1 MGDGFQ
7 IKGFI
12 KIKQY
17 KKDGTVIRDEK
28 VYNKVTDIGRQWFL
42 HKGSSPILQN
52 NLSNFGQS
60 DFYCKMDNK
69 AYNNSSGIY
78 GYRDIVDGYPRNYLF
93 NLQQDLYDKHK
104 AAGGAKNFVGDKN
117 TLPAVIGYA
126 SMYADTQ
133 AITGSAAQ
141 QGLAINSDNVGIT
154 EDFKVSQTWRYPE
167 GCAVGSINAI
177 GMLQSNFTN
186 NDPCMGYSKCIT
198 PRIINA
204 STDVGTVQS
213 YIPPNVVYNRG
224 KGDEVVW
231 TKPNEVIVYTTNNST
246 FKIELDTGKLTEL
259 KPSDLGYNL
268 QFIPANVA
276 AYINCTL
283 YGENKVLYVAY
294 SHNYIRIANIGADD
308 ISVTTGAATVGYS
321 NDIAGSNYRVNY
333 TDKVV
338 SIFTKLVN
346 GERHVFI
353 IGNYYIAANSNG
365 AIYYVSEWKL
375 DGTQVSLN
383 KTALDL
389 SSALNNITGGDYSQV
404 VTEGLAGVV
413 DAGDSKGYLAIKR
426 FEHSRDYEL
435 IDPSWARRFN
445 VNYGRYFTNI
455 IDCSNSLT
463 DRVILTGDCASEGT
477 VINDKLCSIF
487 FGKRSEAICNG
498 STSHNASRANLMF
511 SKEGWAGNLIS
522 MKLLK
527 DPIVKEADDIL
538 DITYGYEIGEKADE

>member
-69 AYNNSSGIY
+69 AYSNNIY
-78 GYRDIVDGYPRNYLF
+78 GYRDVSDGCPRNYLF
-93 NLQQDLYDKHK
+93 NLQQELYNEHK

-133 AITGSAAQ
+133 AITDSAAE
-141 QGLAINSDNVGIT
+141 QGLAVNSDNVGIT
-154 EDFKVSQTWRYPE
+154 EDFMISQTWRYPE

-224 KGDEVVW
+224 KAGEVVW
-231 TKPNEVIVYTTNNST
+231 TKQNEIIVYTTNNST

-276 AYINCTL
+276 AYVNCTL

-294 SHNYIRIANIGADD
+294 SHNYIRIVSIGADN
-308 ISVTTGAATVGYS
+308 INVTNGAATSSYS
-321 NDIAGSNYRVNY
+321 SDTAGRNYRVNY
-333 TDKVV
+333 TDKIV

-353 IGNYYIAANSNG
+353 IGNYYINGNSNG
-365 AIYYVSEWKL
+365 MIYYVSEWKL
-375 DGTQVSLN
+375 DGTQVALN
-383 KTALDL
+383 STALNL
-389 SSALNNITGGDYSQV
+389 STALNNATGGDYSQA

-426 FEHSRDYEL
+426 FEHSRDYE
-435 IDPSWARRFN
+435 IIGPSWVSNFN

-455 IDCSNSLT
+455 IDCNNSLT
-463 DRVILTGDCASEGT
+463 DRVLLTGDGASEGI

-498 STSHNASRANLMF
+498 STSYNVDRANLMF
-511 SKEGWAGNLIS
+511 SKEDWAGNLIS

-538 DITYGYEIGEKADE
+538 DITYGYEIGEKADV

>member
-60 DFYCKMDNK
+60 DFYSKMDTK
-69 AYNNSSGIY
+69 SYNANNNVY
-78 GYRDIVDGYPRNYLF
+78 GYRYVSDGYPRNYLF

-117 TLPAVIGYA
+117 TLPTVIGYA
-126 SMYADTQ
+126 SMNADPKD
-133 AITGSAAQ
+133 ITGSAAT
-141 QGLAINSDNVGIT
+141 QGLTADSTNVGVT
-154 EDFKVSQTWRYPE
+154 EDFMVSQTWRYPE

-177 GMLQSNFTN
+177 GMLQYNFDN
-186 NDPCMGYSKCIT
+186 NDSCMGYSKCIT
-198 PRIINA
+198 PRILNA

-224 KGDEVVW
+224 KEDEVVW
-231 TKPNEVIVYTTNNST
+231 TKQNEIIVYTTNHST
-246 FKIELDTGKLTEL
+246 FKIELDTGKMTEL
-259 KPSDLGYNL
+259 IASDLGYGL
-268 QFIPANVA
+268 DFIPANVA

-294 SHNYIRIANIGADD
+294 LHANIRIVSIGADN
-308 ISVTTGAATVGYS
+308 INVAQGSATSNSYS
-321 NDIAGSNYRVNY
+321 DSQSNYRVNY

-338 SIFTKLVN
+338 SMFTKIVN

-353 IGNYYIAANSNG
+353 IGNYYYYNNSDG
-365 AIYYVSEWKL
+365 LVYYVSEWKL
-375 DGTQVSLN
+375 NGTRVSLN
-383 KTALDL
+383 TTALNL
-389 SSALNNITGGDYSQV
+389 SSALNNVTGINYSSAV
-404 VTEGLAGVV
+404 AAGLVGIV
-413 DAGDSKGYLAIKR
+413 DACDSKGYLAIKR
-426 FEHSRDYEL
+426 FEHSRESDLSLEK
-435 IDPSWARRFN
+435 SFN
-445 VNYGRYFTNI
+445 VNYGIYFTDI
-455 IDCSNSLT
+455 TDYDNSLT
-463 DRVILTGDCASEGT
+463 DRALITGDSAAGVL

-487 FGKRSEAICNG
+487 FGRRSEIICTDY
-498 STSHNASRANLMF
+498 SSYNASRANLMF

-522 MKLLK
+522 MKLLI

-538 DITYGYEIGEKADE
+538 DITYGYEIGEKVDV

>member
-42 HKGSSPILQN
+42 HKGSSPVLQN

-60 DFYCKMDNK
+60 DFYCKMDSKEYVSNK
-69 AYNNSSGIY
+69 AY
-78 GYRDIVDGYPRNYLF
+78 GYRGINDGYPRNYLF

-104 AAGGAKNFVGDKN
+104 AAGGAKNFIGDKN
-117 TLPAVIGYA
+117 TLPTVIGYA
-126 SMYADTQ
+126 SMYADQQ

-231 TKPNEVIVYTTNNST
+231 TKPNEIIVYTTNNST
-246 FKIELDTGKLTEL
+246 FKIELNTGKLTEL

-268 QFIPANVA
+268 QFIPVNVA

-294 SHNYIRIANIGADD
+294 KHNNIRIVSIGADD
-308 ISVTTGAATVGYS
+308 ISVTTGAATVNYSGDQVSGYYVL
-321 NDIAGSNYRVNY
+321 NN
-333 TDKVV
+333 TDKII
-338 SIFTKLVN
+338 SMFTKLVN

-353 IGNYYIAANSNG
+353 IGNYYHSASSNG

-389 SSALNNITGGDYSQV
+389 SSALNNTTGGDYSQA
-404 VTEGLAGVV
+404 VTEGLAGLV

-435 IDPSWARRFN
+435 IDSSWEESFN

-463 DRVILTGDCASEGT
+463 DRVLLTGDCASEGT

-538 DITYGYEIGEKADE
+538 DITYGYEIGEKADV